1 MSSLVLPP
9 LPYADDALSPT
20 ISANTISF
28 HYGKHHK
35 AYVDNANKALA
46 GNALASQPIAKIL
59 AETVGKADKSAIY
72 NNVAQA
78 WNHEFYWKCMKAG
91 GGGAPTGK
99 ILDRI
104 NSDLGGYDAFKTA
117 FLAAAKDRFG
127 SGWVW
132 LVAVNGKLSVTSTA
146 NADNPLTTGGT
157 PLLVCDVWEHAYYL
171 DYQNKRADYVT
182 AWLEKLV
189 NWETAAAALG

>member
-1 MSSLVLPP
+1 
-9 LPYADDALSPT
+9 
-20 ISANTISF
+20 
-28 HYGKHHK
+28 
-35 AYVDNANKALA
+35 
-46 GNALASQPIAKIL
+46 
-59 AETVGKADKSAIY
+59 
-72 NNVAQA
+72 
-78 WNHEFYWKCMKAG
+78 MKAG